1 MLIPIDVHT
10 KEMIK
15 IADHY
20 GIDIQTI
27 KTVEELAELQQALCK
42 LNIAIELGEED
53 REILVQ
59 LKKNLTEEIADVMI
73 MLDQI
78 CYLYNIKYEVLF
90 NFHKAK
96 VDRQLKRI
104 EEGQ

>member
-1 MLIPIDVHT
+1 MLIPIDVHA

-20 GIDIQTI
+20 GKRNQTV

-42 LNIAIELGEED
+42 LNIAIELDED
-53 REILVQ
+53 YEKLMK
-59 LKKNLTEEIADVMI
+59 LKKNVTEEIVDVMI

-78 CYLYNIKYEVLF
+78 CYLYDIRYEDLF